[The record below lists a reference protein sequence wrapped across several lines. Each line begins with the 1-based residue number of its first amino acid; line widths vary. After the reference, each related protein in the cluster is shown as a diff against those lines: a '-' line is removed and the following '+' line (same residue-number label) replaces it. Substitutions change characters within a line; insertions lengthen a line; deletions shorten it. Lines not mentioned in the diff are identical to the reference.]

1 MITRILHLAVYA
13 FQAVRRAGWFVI
25 RPQAVGVH
33 GIPLTPSG
41 QIVLV
46 KLSYAAG
53 WRLPGGGKK
62 PEEDEVAALIR
73 ELREEIGMVDHE
85 SLEPVCGFQH
95 RPDYRQGIAT
105 LFVVRGVRYHARWS
119 LEVKEVREFDPLAL
133 PPDTARV
140 THELLGLAADHLET
154 GQVQLGREPGRFQPP
169 GRSAPWSTTSRAAG
183 SDPA

>member
-1 MITRILHLAVYA
+1 MITRVLHLAVYA
-13 FQAVRRAGWFVI
+13 FQAVRRAGWFVT

-33 GIPLTPSG
+33 GIPLTPGG

-62 PEEDEVAALIR
+62 SGEGELAAIIR

-85 SLEPVCGFQH
+85 SLEPVCGFKH
-95 RPDYRQGIAT
+95 RPDYRHGTAT
-105 LFVVRGVRYHARWS
+105 LFVVRGVRYHPRWS

-140 THELLGLAADHLET
+140 TYKLLGLAADHLKT
-154 GQVQLGREPGRFQPP
+154 G
-169 GRSAPWSTTSRAAG
+169 
-183 SDPA
+183 